1 MAQEIHL
8 HDAPPLEATDFQL
21 HLTELAAKTA
31 AAMMERQGLRHGA
44 LRVNVSGGGC
54 SGMQYSLAFD
64 DQQRCD
70 DIVLELQGV
79 RVVVDRQSAA
89 YLDGVTIDYINAL
102 SGAGFKFLNPN
113 ASRTCGC
120 GSSFSV

>member
-1 MAQEIHL
+1 MEQDLHL
-8 HDAPPLEATDFQL
+8 HDPAPVDPTDFQL
-21 HLTELAAKTA
+21 HLTDVAAKTA
-31 AAMMERQGLRHGA
+31 AAMMERQGLHNGA

-54 SGMQYSLAFD
+54 SGMQYSIAFD
-64 DQQRCD
+64 DRQRAD
-70 DIVLELQGV
+70 DLVIEQGGV
-79 RVVVDRQSAA
+79 QIFVDRQSAA
-89 YLDGVTIDYINAL
+89 YLNGVTIDYVNAL